1 MSATNQATLGESGES
16 LSNINLTSPGANAEE
31 HSIGIECIRIQDI
44 AGSTQQPDP
53 LDDENWSSW
62 RDDIILTFNICGMTD
77 YITKHIKC
85 PEAHIDLKGAENWAY
100 NDQITQR
107 TIRNNVGRNQK
118 IHCTRATSVQEMWKN
133 LKAIYQSRGVQTQ
146 HQLMQELYDTKA
158 RKGNDIIAHLERLKH
173 IWSRI
178 TLICQD
184 YMLMT
189 PEHFKE
195 YVVYSLPS
203 SWTTFVMPYTVGLE
217 SVAMF
222 GSFGLFA
229 VWCFTVW
236 KSHLA
241 LYTESNVLLLLFLID
256 PTSSN

>member
-1 MSATNQATLGESGES
+1 MKSPLMLAINQTILGESGES
-16 LSNINLTSPGANAEE
+16 LSNVTMSPGANAEE
-31 HSIGIECIRIQDI
+31 HSMSIECICIQDI
-44 AGSTQQPDP
+44 AGNTQQLDP

-158 RKGNDIIAHLERLKH
+158 RKGNDIIAHLERLKC

-178 TLICQD
+178 TCR
-184 YMLMT
+184 
-189 PEHFKE
+189 
-195 YVVYSLPS
+195 
-203 SWTTFVMPYTVGLE
+203 
-217 SVAMF
+217 
-222 GSFGLFA
+222 
-229 VWCFTVW
+229 
-236 KSHLA
+236 
-241 LYTESNVLLLLFLID
+241 
-256 PTSSN
+256 

>member
-1 MSATNQATLGESGES
+1 
-16 LSNINLTSPGANAEE
+16 
-31 HSIGIECIRIQDI
+31 
-44 AGSTQQPDP
+44 
-53 LDDENWSSW
+53 
-62 RDDIILTFNICGMTD
+62 MTD
-77 YITKHIKC
+77 YITRHIKC

-241 LYTESNVLLLLFLID
+241 L
-256 PTSSN
+256 